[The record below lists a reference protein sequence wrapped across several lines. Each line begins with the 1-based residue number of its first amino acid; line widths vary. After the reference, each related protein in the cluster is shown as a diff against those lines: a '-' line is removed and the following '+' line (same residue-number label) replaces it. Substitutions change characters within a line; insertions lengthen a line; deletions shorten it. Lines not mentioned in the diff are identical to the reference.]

1 MSHDQFGKLP
11 QSPEMQQ
18 EILTQELD
26 AVDENLNALKMQG
39 KEVSRR
45 MLTGLEVR
53 KKNLEA
59 KLEKIEHQIKSR
71 TDDFVDFRQMGID
84 HIFVDESHQFKNL
97 MFNTRHDRVAGLG
110 NADGSQRALL

>member
-18 EILTQELD
+18 EILSQELD

-45 MLTGLEVR
+45 MLTWAWTDRRRTRYCITFHRHLTR
-53 KKNLEA
+53 RFS
-59 KLEKIEHQIKSR
+59 SR
-71 TDDFVDFRQMGID
+71 
-84 HIFVDESHQFKNL
+84 N
-97 MFNTRHDRVAGLG
+97 
-110 NADGSQRALL
+110 